1 MERSRIALT
10 FYDMGVVKFGK
21 YQLKS
26 GIISPIYIDL
36 RILISSPK
44 FMDEIAQ
51 SLIALLPNNGIDL
64 ICGVPYAALPIAACI
79 SVHKN
84 IPMVMCRK
92 EAKSYGT
99 KQIIEGIW
107 KNGQNC
113 VIIEDVITSGSSV
126 CSVAQLLRQSGIYTE
141 HAIIIIDREQGGP
154 AYLKDQNIRITSLF
168 TLTELLE
175 ILHQE
180 NRITKEQFDETILFL
195 HSSPKPEVP
204 SELKFTCS
212 QLDRLN
218 QIIQSKQSRLCVAMD
233 ILDPIKLLQLTDEI
247 GSEVC
252 AIKLHLDIL
261 LSNTNPEMI
270 IQGLCNLSVKHGFLI
285 IEDRKLADIGQTV
298 YNQLLHGVYRIA
310 EWCDMITVHCLPGP
324 GLFDAFRKVNKKL
337 LENGK
342 QHQIAALV
350 VAEMSC
356 QGALTTDSYQNQCIS
371 LIKTNTDIIGGF
383 VAQHPISGINICSSN
398 ISYWV
403 PGVKL
408 VNFNDDL
415 GQNYNTPE
423 QVKKRFTTTSSSS
436 IVMIVGRGI
445 TESENIRQEA
455 TNYRLAS
462 IQ

>member
-1 MERSRIALT
+1 
-10 FYDMGVVKFGK
+10 MGVVKFGK

-26 GIISPIYIDL
+26 GIISPIYVDL

-79 SVHKN
+79 SVRKN

-99 KQIIEGIW
+99 KQMIEGIW

-113 VIIEDVITSGSSV
+113 VIIEDVVTSGSSV
-126 CSVAQLLRQSGIYTE
+126 SSVAQLLRQSGIYTE
-141 HAIIIIDREQGGP
+141 HAIIIIDRQQGGP
-154 AYLKDQNIRITSLF
+154 AYLKNHNIKIASLF

-180 NRITKEQFDETILFL
+180 NRITKEQFDETILFI
-195 HSSPKPEVP
+195 HSSPAPKIP

-233 ILDPIKLLQLTDEI
+233 ILDATKLLQLTDEI
-247 GSEVC
+247 GLEVC

-310 EWCDMITVHCLPGP
+310 EWCDMVTVHCLPGP
-324 GLFDAFRKVNKKL
+324 GVFDAFRK
-337 LENGK
+337 
-342 QHQIAALV
+342 
-350 VAEMSC
+350 
-356 QGALTTDSYQNQCIS
+356 GALTTDSYKDQCTS
-371 LIKTNTDIIGGF
+371 LIKMNTDIIGGF
-383 VAQHPISGINICSSN
+383 VAQHPISGFNICSSN

-408 VNFNDDL
+408 INSNDDL

-455 TNYRLAS
+455 VNYRLAS